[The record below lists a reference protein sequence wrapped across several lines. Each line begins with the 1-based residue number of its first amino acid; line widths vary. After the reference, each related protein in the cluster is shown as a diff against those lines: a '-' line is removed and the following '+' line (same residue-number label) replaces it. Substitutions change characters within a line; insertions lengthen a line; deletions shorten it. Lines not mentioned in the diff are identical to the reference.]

1 MMEQYN
7 SIKIPYAYGNI
18 ISINRVLLYYFNIIF
33 ALANYIAGSEQAQI
47 FGGLIAGTD
56 DRSSDKFRIQDDK
69 TCPVQAGIG
78 YSAPI
83 GIIERGVC
91 MNKLVATL
99 FASLIAVAALSGAA
113 SACPFEKPTTAS
125 TVEEP
130 DGSTS

>member
-1 MMEQYN
+1 VA
-7 SIKIPYAYGNI
+7 I
-18 ISINRVLLYYFNIIF
+18 
-33 ALANYIAGSEQAQI
+33 LACHSFLQRRIARA
-47 FGGLIAGTD
+47 FG
-56 DRSSDKFRIQDDK
+56 RSSDKL
-69 TCPVQAGIG
+69 GIHDRLL

-83 GIIERGVC
+83 GMIERGVC
-91 MNKLVATL
+91 MKKLVATL